1 MKGESYIMKKSKV
14 ESILESIQVLLE
26 EMDDSSCDIMNQCV
40 KEIPSKD
47 VDDKEL
53 MDELN
58 KIFTP
63 VLVSQKFSKDISD
76 HNNEVLAEAGVL
88 TERNIIAFDDE
99 TRMSQLISVCAL
111 LLAKKKDT
119 ENWKI
124 YKKAAL
130 LKKQSKINIQKE
142 EYVDAKEL
150 AQKYLVMISTTNN
163 SAVVRD
169 AANELLP
176 QTQH

>member
-1 MKGESYIMKKSKV
+1 MKNSNV
-14 ESILESIQVLLE
+14 EQILEAMRVLLE
-26 EMDDSSCDIMNQCV
+26 EMSDETCDVTDQCV
-40 KEIPSKD
+40 EEIPSAD
-47 VDDKEL
+47 VEDKEL

-76 HNNEVLAEAGVL
+76 HSNEALSEAGVL

-119 ENWKI
+119 ENWKL
-124 YKKAAL
+124 YKQAAL

-142 EYVDAKEL
+142 EYTDAKEL
-150 AQKYLVMISTTNN
+150 AQKYLVMVSTTNN
-163 SAVVRD
+163 SAVARD

>member
-1 MKGESYIMKKSKV
+1 MEKSKV
-14 ESILESIQVLLE
+14 ELVLESIRVLME
-26 EMDDSSCDIMNQCV
+26 EMHDETCDITDQCV
-40 KEIPSKD
+40 KEIPSENVNDKD
-47 VDDKEL
+47 L

-76 HNNEVLAEAGVL
+76 HNNEALAEAGVL

-111 LLAKKKDT
+111 LLVKKKDT
-119 ENWKI
+119 ENWKL
-124 YKKAAL
+124 YKQAAL
-130 LKKQSKINIQKE
+130 LKKQTKINIQKE

-150 AQKYLVMISTTNN
+150 AQKYLVMVSTSNN
-163 SAVVRD
+163 SAVARD